1 MYCTLPRLNSH
12 RAWRHMPVP
21 STTMLPLRTTMS
33 GLLVVL
39 LGLFQAVY
47 WYAPER
53 KVLTSTVCFEVL
65 QVNGS
70 DAQALAATVK
80 LTAKMIENFSIAV
93 SGT

>member
-1 MYCTLPRLNSH
+1 
-12 RAWRHMPVP
+12 
-21 STTMLPLRTTMS
+21 
-33 GLLVVL
+33 
-39 LGLFQAVY
+39 LFQAVY